1 MKTTGISRRN
11 FIRHA
16 AITTGMASV
25 PSLGLAE
32 QINANKIVPPSN
44 REVWIAGVSQM
55 WIRTDTAESMT
66 AIVMDKLKEAVAF
79 RPDFVCLPELFPFQN
94 IEKNYSLREMLD
106 ISGKVLDQFSEFAK
120 QHQCYLICPV
130 YTTSDGKIYNS
141 SVFIDRQGKRIGVY
155 NKIHPTESEIEM
167 GVASGALF
175 QQVVDTEY
183 GPVGSQICFDI
194 NWSDG
199 WTMLQKQHPKIVF
212 WPSAYDGGKMIN
224 TMAWMYKYVIVTA
237 TNQNNSKLCDISGE
251 TIAQTGIWNKYV
263 FCAPVNLE
271 KAFIHLWPY
280 VQRFPE
286 VEKRYGRKVK
296 LTIYHEE
303 QWGIIESLSSDIS
316 VKDILKEFDIR
327 TMTDHIHSG
336 EIAQNKA
343 RT

>member
-1 MKTTGISRRN
+1 MKTRGISRRN
-11 FIRHA
+11 FIRNTA
-16 AITTGMASV
+16 LTAGIATLPTLGMPDLNKASQMV
-25 PSLGLAE
+25 T
-32 QINANKIVPPSN
+32 PSN
-44 REVWIAGVSQM
+44 REVWIAGLSQM
-55 WIRTDTAESMT
+55 WIRADTAESMT
-66 AIVMDKLKEAVAF
+66 AIVLDKLKEAVAL

-94 IEKNYSLREMLD
+94 IEKSYSLQD
-106 ISGKVLDQFSEFAK
+106 YSGMVVEQFSAFAK
-120 QHQCYLICPV
+120 QHQCYTVCPV
-130 YTTSDGKIYNS
+130 YTSADGKIYNS
-141 SVFIDRQGKRIGVY
+141 SVFLDRQGKRIGVY

-183 GPVGSQICFDI
+183 GAVGSQICFDI

-199 WTMLQKQHPKIVF
+199 WTMLQKQNPKIVF
-212 WPSAYDGGKMIN
+212 WPSAYDGGKAVN
-224 TMAWMYKYVIVTA
+224 TMAWMYKYIIATA
-237 TNQNNSKLCDISGE
+237 TNQNNSRLCDITGE
-251 TIAQTGIWNKYV
+251 TVAQTGIWNKYV

-286 VEKRYGRKVK
+286 IEKKYGRKVK

-303 QWGIIESLSSDIS
+303 QWGIIESLSPDVW

-343 RT
+343 RI